1 MNYELLS
8 LKPQEEKVRNATMY
22 EEIINFDFSL
32 TNYHSQ
38 NYNPEAIEFKVADVG
53 ELNQ

>member
-8 LKPQEEKVRNATMY
+8 LKPQEEKVRDATMY

-32 TNYHSQ
+32 PNYRSQ
-38 NYNPEAIEFKVADVG
+38 NYNPERIEFKEVDVG
-53 ELNQ
+53 ELHQ